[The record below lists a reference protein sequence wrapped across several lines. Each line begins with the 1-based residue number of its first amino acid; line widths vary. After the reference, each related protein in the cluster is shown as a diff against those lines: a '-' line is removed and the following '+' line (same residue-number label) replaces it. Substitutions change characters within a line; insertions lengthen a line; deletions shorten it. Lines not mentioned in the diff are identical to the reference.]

1 MQLRLAC
8 CASAAALS
16 VSFVPVLHAQDTPE
30 PVETAEPAAR
40 EQTASPDPAARRVD
54 ILNYAV
60 SGNTLLSTVEVQRA
74 LQPYLGPARP
84 LADVDAAREALMN
97 AFHAKGYE
105 TVNVII
111 PEQQVANG
119 NIRLEVVEMRVGR
132 LRVEGATYYS
142 PDDIRARMPSV
153 KEGEVPN
160 YNELS
165 QELAGVNRSR
175 DRMVSPT
182 VRAGLEPGT
191 VDIDL
196 TVEDSL
202 PLHGSIEL
210 NDRASS
216 STERLKV
223 SASATYGNL
232 FQADHSLSI
241 QGQFSPEAPE
251 ESWAVSA
258 SYAAPIKGTPLTLVA
273 YGVHTDSDVAALGG
287 INVLGSGDIVGLR
300 AIYSAVA
307 GDPAAPTVHQF
318 TAGLD
323 YKKFTESLL
332 SDDNPS
338 YTPIDYV
345 PLMLRYDVSE
355 RRAAY
360 DFDLGLGVAF
370 GLRGLAAD
378 DIEFGLKRYNANAN
392 WLALRGDLSYIRK
405 LPGDW
410 RVGGGFA
417 WQYAGEPLISNE
429 QFSIGGF
436 DSVRGYYESYKIGD
450 DGLSGQFE
458 VHSPNF
464 AGTGSFLR
472 ELRLFGFADGGFI
485 RIYDPLSVQEIN
497 GALASVGGGV
507 NVSAVHG
514 LNGAVTVARPF
525 LEEGGTLTDFDS
537 ALRIQFRVWKAF

>member
-16 VSFVPVLHAQDTPE
+16 LSLAPALQAQDMSQ
-30 PVETAEPAAR
+30 PVEENASTAR
-40 EQTASPDPAARRVD
+40 ETTPSSDPSARRVD

-74 LQPYLGPARP
+74 LQPYLGPDRP

-142 PDDIRARMPSV
+142 PEDIRDRMSSV

-160 YNELS
+160 YQQLS
-165 QELAGVNRSR
+165 RELAGVNRSR

-196 TVEDSL
+196 MVEDSL

-258 SYAAPIKGTPLTLVA
+258 SYAAPIRGTPLTLVA

-300 AIYSAVA
+300 AVYSAVA
-307 GDPAAPTVHQF
+307 GDPASPVVHQF

-332 SDDNPS
+332 ADDNPT
-338 YTPIDYV
+338 YTPIDYM
-345 PLMLRYDVSE
+345 PLMLRYAVSE
-355 RRAAY
+355 RREDY

-392 WLALRGDLSYIRK
+392 WLALRGDMSYVRK

-410 RVGGGFA
+410 RVGSRVA

-436 DSVRGYYESYKIGD
+436 DSIRGYYESYKIGD

-458 VHSPNF
+458 IQSPNL
-464 AGTGSFLR
+464 AGNSALLR
-472 ELRLFGFADGGFI
+472 ELRLFAFADGGFI
-485 RIYDPLSVQEIN
+485 RIYDPLSVQEVD

-507 NVSAVHG
+507 NVSAAHG
-514 LNGAVTVARPF
+514 LNGAVTIARPF
-525 LEEGGTLTDFDS
+525 LEEGGTLTDFGS
-537 ALRIQFRVWKAF
+537 ALRIQFRLWKQF